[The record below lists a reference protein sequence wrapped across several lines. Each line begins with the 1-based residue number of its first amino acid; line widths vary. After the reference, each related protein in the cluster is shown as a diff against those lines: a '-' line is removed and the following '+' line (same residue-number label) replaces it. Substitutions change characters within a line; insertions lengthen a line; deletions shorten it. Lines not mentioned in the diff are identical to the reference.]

1 MLHANW
7 ALPHPIKNEKDSEIW
22 GEPTL
27 RYQYSRTKYSGT
39 VSNLAFPDVFSSTD
53 QKITEND
60 FSIGYGLRGTHTFP
74 NRWWASARGRPRSH
88 LLPCPIHRH
97 SKQRLSDLHLGNI
110 FAALERRATEII
122 RRGRLSPARVTFDRA
137 VEARYVRRRLNSPF
151 RRATPKADSR
161 GVPFL
166 HSLRGP
172 IRHRP
177 TAPSPRLS
185 PHWR

>member
-1 MLHANW
+1 
-7 ALPHPIKNEKDSEIW
+7 LPHPIKNEKDSEIW

-39 VSNLAFPDVFSSTD
+39 VSSLAFPGVFSSTD

-74 NRWWASARGRPRSH
+74 IAGGFRPGQASISSTTMSDPPA
-88 LLPCPIHRH
+88 L
-97 SKQRLSDLHLGNI
+97 KQRLSDLHLGNI